1 MANECPDFPD
11 QPCRVNLD
19 LMPGDTALWMYI
31 LTAVAFAV
39 FVYGFYEMVKVW
51 RLGKPFKP
59 VSWKVGLPRLVTALA
74 THKKFQQQPRPG
86 TMHAWVFFGFVMLFI
101 GTAIVALDAD
111 LFEHLLRMK
120 LLFGRP
126 YLVYELVLDA
136 FGVVFLMGTAFL
148 FVRRYSEK
156 PPQLHAWPR
165 PEAPKWLRLGGDAYA
180 LVFLFGIGVTGFL
193 LEAMRLRYQ
202 VLHDG
207 ITYASWSFVGNA
219 LSLGLRGANESQLL
233 AAYPVLWWTHFA
245 LWSSVLA
252 VLPWTKFKHIVT
264 SSLNIYFHDPAR
276 QSRPELPTPFNLP
289 KMMAENVT
297 DFPPVGVATIRDFTW
312 KDRLSFDACTNC
324 GRCESVCPATAAG
337 RPLSPRKLI
346 QDLKAEMWRDYRHAG
361 SAAKTDP
368 RAGAGNV
375 AHQVGTANAG
385 ATDNTGPADG
395 ARKLMSVDGVGTAL
409 QEATLWSCTTC
420 RACVTSCPVD
430 IEHVDLIV
438 DMRRA
443 LVMESK
449 LDENQQRLLVNMTNA
464 GNPYGFPASD
474 RANWMAKLPDGV
486 FVPTAAEKAAKGEKA
501 EYLWWIGC
509 SGSFDPR
516 NQQVTRAI
524 ATLLNAA
531 KVDFAILGNEERCNG
546 DPARRMGEEGRFQQ
560 SVMENLVTFQQH
572 QKTFGPQGAEAP
584 TMKVIAQCP
593 HCLNA
598 LGNEYKEF
606 GANLEVVH
614 HTQLLEQLVAEG
626 RIPLKEGAELKI
638 TYHDSCYLMRHNG
651 IADAPRNVLR
661 RANNGLPILEMANN
675 KKEGLCCGAGGANM
689 WYEVKTEATRIN
701 VIRAKQAAD
710 TGADTVATACPFCL
724 TMMTDGLN
732 LTGQEGKMQARDL
745 AEILVDHLDW
755 TPPAPP
761 APPVTEAPVDAGVG
775 GGGWSG

>member
-1 MANECPDFPD
+1 MANECPDYPD

-19 LMPGDTALWMYI
+19 LMPGDTALWMYL
-31 LTAVAFAV
+31 LTAVAVGVFA
-39 FVYGFYEMVKVW
+39 YGFYEMVKVW

-74 THKKFQQQPRPG
+74 THRKFQQQPRPG
-86 TMHAWVFFGFVMLFI
+86 TMHAWVFFGFVVLFI
-101 GTAIVALDAD
+101 GTAIVAIDAD
-111 LFEHLLRMK
+111 LFEHLLKSK
-120 LLFGRP
+120 LLHGSP
-126 YLVYELVLDA
+126 YLLYELVLDA
-136 FGVVFLMGTAFL
+136 FGVVFLLGTAFL
-148 FVRRYSEK
+148 FMRRYSEK

-165 PEAPKWLRLGGDAYA
+165 PEAPKWLRLGGDSYA
-180 LVFLFGIGVTGFL
+180 LLFLFGIGVTGFL

-207 ITYASWSFVGNA
+207 ITYAPWSFVGNA
-219 LSLGLRGANESQLL
+219 LGLTMQGVTESQLL
-233 AAYPVLWWTHFA
+233 MVYPVFWWLHFA

-289 KMMAENVT
+289 KMMADNVT

-324 GRCESVCPATAAG
+324 GRCESVCPAAAAG

-346 QDLKAEMWRDYRHAG
+346 QDLKAEMWRDYRGHA
-361 SAAKTDP
+361 SAVKTDP

-375 AHQVGTANAG
+375 PHMVGTGDAG
-385 ATDNTGPADG
+385 ATDNTGPTAG
-395 ARKLMSVDGVGTAL
+395 PRKLMSVDGVGTAL

-420 RACVTSCPVD
+420 RACVTECPVD

-438 DMRRA
+438 NMRRA
-443 LVMESK
+443 LVMESR
-449 LDENQQRLLVNMTNA
+449 LDENQQRLLVNLTNA

-486 FVPTAAEKAAKGEKA
+486 FVPTVAEKQAKGEKA

-560 SVMENLVTFQQH
+560 SVMENLVTFQQY
-572 QKTFGPQGAEAP
+572 QKTLGPDSAEAP

-614 HTQLLEQLVAEG
+614 HTQLLERLVADG
-626 RIPLKEGAELKI
+626 RIPLKAGAELKI

-661 RANNGLPILEMANN
+661 RANNGLPVLEMAQNR
-675 KKEGLCCGAGGANM
+675 KEGLCCGAGGANM
-689 WYEVKTEATRIN
+689 WYEVKPEGTRIN

-761 APPVTEAPVDAGVG
+761 APPVTETPADVG
-775 GGGWSG
+775 GGDGWSG